1 MSLQKAAWL
10 SIQGFTAKYYL
21 CETECGDFA
30 VNRQTMTLYTGK
42 AWQVPL
48 RHDFHQAD
56 RKSIC
61 EDVEVR
67 MVYKG
72 LLLQKEVAQP
82 KEKV

>member
-30 VNRQTMTLYTGK
+30 VNRQAMTLYRKGMASTF
-42 AWQVPL
+42 AT
-48 RHDFHQAD
+48 RFSSD
-56 RKSIC
+56 RPKSIC

-72 LLLQKEVAQP
+72 LVLQKEVAQP